1 MEKESRVHKSVM
13 NAKVNIAYFFLFLIL
28 SFFSRKIFL
37 DTLGPDFTGLT
48 GTLQNILGYLNLAEL
63 GLSTA
68 IVFNL
73 FKPVREGNKE
83 AIIELTSL
91 FGYIYRKIGIFVS
104 FTGFIVALFLPFV
117 FKNTIFS
124 TPLILLSYSA
134 FLLSS
139 LYGYFLNYK
148 QILLTADQK
157 NYVTV
162 IYYQGAQFITVL
174 LQMLVAYY
182 FHSYYGFIVL
192 QMLYGI
198 IYCFILENRLK
209 KEYPWFEVDLKRGKI
224 LIKKY
229 PNILKSTKQVFIH
242 RIKDFLLTKSDQIFI
257 FAFASLKMVAFY
269 GNYSMVVLR
278 LQSLVNSALDGMGA
292 SVGSLV
298 AEGDKK
304 NINKIFWELIS
315 LRYFIASIL
324 VYSVGSLIQPFIYLW
339 LGKEYILGW
348 DIVSLILINFFIM
361 QTRGVV
367 DMFNNAY
374 GHYADVWSAWVEG
387 IINISVTIFVG
398 LKFGMIGILVG
409 KLTSMFLIVI
419 FWKPYYLYKDGF
431 KTSYWNYWKGILTH
445 YLVMGTSF
453 LLTHFIVGYFP
464 LNPYLGLLQFVSY
477 AGLNFIMI
485 VTIYTPLLIKL
496 APGAADLVYR
506 IPFVSKFIK
515 NRIQ

>member
-1 MEKESRVHKSVM
+1 MEKESRVHKSVI

-73 FKPVREGNKE
+73 YKPVKE
-83 AIIELTSL
+83 DDKATIIELISL
-91 FGYIYRKIGIFVS
+91 FGYIYRKIGLFVM
-104 FTGFIVALFLPFV
+104 FAGFIVALFLPLI
-117 FKNTIFS
+117 FKNTAFS

-157 NYVTV
+157 NYITV
-162 IYYQGAQFITVL
+162 IYYKGAQFITVT

-182 FHSYYGFIVL
+182 FHSYYGFITL

-198 IYCFILENRLK
+198 VYCLILENRLK
-209 KEYPWFEVDLKRGKI
+209 KEYPWFEVTPQRGKE

-292 SVGSLV
+292 SVGNLV

-304 NINKIFWELIS
+304 KIDKIFWELIS
-315 LRYFIASIL
+315 LRYLIAGIL
-324 VYSVGSLIQPFIYLW
+324 VYCVSNLIQPFIYHW
-339 LGKEYILGW
+339 LGKEYILEW
-348 DIVSLILINFFIM
+348 DIVSLLLIIFFIT

-387 IINISVTIFVG
+387 IINISVTIIIG
-398 LKFGMIGILVG
+398 IKFGMIGILVG
-409 KLTSMFLIVI
+409 KLASMLPVI
-419 FWKPYYLYKDGF
+419 LFWKPYYLYHDGF
-431 KTSYWNYWKGILTH
+431 KIAYWKYWYGIIQILFIL
-445 YLVMGTSF
+445 LVSWLFTNHSISALSIDAYADITQF
-453 LLTHFIVGYFP
+453 ILFSILHFVLF
-464 LNPYLGLLQFVSY
+464 S
-477 AGLNFIMI
+477 
-485 VTIYTPLLIKL
+485 TIYITLMFIFVPSTKTLM
-496 APGAADLVYR
+496 YR
-506 IPFVSKFIK
+506 IPILNKIRK
-515 NRIQ
+515 K